1 MAKKAKDDQLKID
14 LFGKEPTAVLDKTTS
29 SHAKVKLDLRD
40 YQIEGVVR
48 FQIWWD
54 SPELEALIALTM
66 GMGKTITAAACANH
80 FFEKINP
87 SGKILWLTHRDE
99 LVDQSRDELELYTGK
114 ACEIEQADQH
124 FSGLS
129 QIIVASVASLRG
141 KRLQKLAE
149 QFTPDLIICDEAHHA
164 LAMSWMH
171 IKQTFAKAKVLN
183 LTATPFRSDIGNRL
197 DLGTILLEKNT
208 TEGIKMGVLVPPK
221 PVGKLEINMGMVK
234 KRLGDY
240 DLNSLSEMMCHEDI
254 MKACVD
260 LICQNAKGHKSLL
273 FAATVEHGNLVSAEL
288 RKAGFKVG
296 EIYGYTDKA
305 LRKEM
310 PAKLDRGELD
320 IIVNNLCLDEQTE
333 IMTKDGWRGYKTI
346 QKDDLVANWEHGH
359 VWFSK
364 PKKIIIRDR
373 GLNERMVVNSTQGVR
388 VTEGHRMLVKE
399 HGVYR
404 HRQSQTLV
412 GKTYEFPVSGKS
424 KVGRGC
430 TLSNSNCQLAGR
442 ILGEG
447 HGADTLVSLLS
458 QLPGENRNTLPWRKV
473 AGKLDRLPAFLA
485 LLHSFTDRQFSA
497 FLSGFW
503 TSCHPLPS
511 VQPPGR
517 IVLVSSDY
525 QTLSQL
531 QAVACCRGYSAE
543 ISNTGHNWRLSLVK
557 SRTYKFTET
566 QTLQIEATPP
576 APPAEKVW
584 CVSTQS
590 GNIITRRNGCITIM
604 GNCLT
609 EGFNLPSIDMVI
621 MMRPTKNAALYL
633 QCLSEDTEILTPDGF
648 KSINDIQSITQSAGY
663 NPVTKEIKWL
673 PVQGR
678 VLRENDTEE
687 MVEYQGPQLDF
698 RVTAGH
704 RMLYRRRKSGYVI
717 ERADEMIQY
726 REITIPLAGFQKAKG
741 VKLTNAEIE
750 FLGWFLTDGTHNK
763 TNNAITITQ
772 AEHQPQRKDLET
784 CLSNCNFKVGKYVN
798 KANTNFKRT
807 SPQHC
812 YYISKGK
819 PRGSN
824 KHQRGWEKLEPF
836 ICKDMNPAYED
847 FTRAQLIVLLRAIHL
862 GDGDKFRTV
871 TWKHHSYHISSS
883 NPVFAERLQSLCIRR
898 GFKCNIAT
906 GLTEQGTVRYKLH
919 IRDKQEHHLSNFDK
933 RPYPSLAPRKKGERV
948 WCLQNEWGTLVARR
962 NGKVFITGNC
972 VGRGLRKDPH
982 NPLKTHCYII
992 DIVDTA
998 KRKGGVSC
1006 PLPTDDD
1013 VRMYSAM
1020 VGRESSHPEVFLNWF
1035 YKANELEQL
1044 VAGTRSVSDLSRLD
1058 DASKVYKLL
1067 APPWMASIQNNP
1079 ASDILKVVWTPDA
1092 SYKDLLKPH
1101 RINDTDAFCLMMSR
1115 KGWAYLPH
1123 GKLPTTEEQLAET
1136 EAASVPD
1143 SDTNYTLATLISQD
1157 AQLRNFILD
1166 LFDPNQSL
1174 QEQAKKCYDR
1184 FELGSKDVAWFK
1196 LINRSD
1202 VSFHFIQWKEDDTNI
1217 ILART
1222 TDGKIYWFQQ
1232 IGRNKLL
1239 HVPGRDLYFSQLPDF
1254 AKGTNWANQPMSDKQ
1269 STHVAKILGVTV
1281 QEAVTARISKLSAS
1295 ALMSNSWNKAHI
1307 KNIATQLGNIA
1318 MLKPVVFK
1326 DDSLP
1331 KIDMDATLET
1341 EMPGIPVEVNTPP
1354 VHDAAEPVTPPS
1366 ASEGVI
1372 SGDEPF

>member
-14 LFGKEPTAVLDKTTS
+14 LFGNEPVVKDSPDISIAP
-29 SHAKVKLDLRD
+29 ARVKLDLRD

-66 GMGKTITAAACANH
+66 GMGKTITASACANH

-99 LVDQSRDELELYTGK
+99 LVDQSKDELELYTGK
-114 ACEIEQADQH
+114 TCEIEQADQRY
-124 FSGLS
+124 SGLS
-129 QIIVASVASLRG
+129 QILVASVATLRG

-149 QFTPDLIICDEAHHA
+149 EFIPDLIICDEAHHA

-171 IKQTFAKAKVLN
+171 IKQTFPKAKVLN

-221 PVGKLEINMGMVK
+221 PVGKLEINMGVVK

-240 DLNSLSEMMCHEDI
+240 DLNSLSEMMCHEDV

-296 EIYGYTDKA
+296 EIYGYTDKT

-310 PAKLDRGELD
+310 PGKLDRGELD

-333 IMTKDGWRGYKTI
+333 IMTKNGWRNYKTI
-346 QKDDLVANWEHGH
+346 QQDDLVANWEHGH
-359 VWFSK
+359 IWFAK
-364 PKKIIIRDR
+364 PKKIILRDR
-373 GLNERMVVNSTQGVR
+373 KPGERMIVNSTQGVR

-424 KVGRGC
+424 KIGRSC
-430 TLSNSNCQLAGR
+430 SLSLINCRLAGH

-447 HGADTLVSLLS
+447 HGADTLASLLC
-458 QLPGENRNTLPWRKV
+458 QLPGDNRGNILPWRKI
-473 AGKLDRLPAFLA
+473 AAKTSRLGAFLT
-485 LLHSFTDRQFSA
+485 LMHSFTDRQFSA

-503 TSCHPLPS
+503 ESCHQKNAS
-511 VQPPGR
+511 QPPGR
-517 IVLVSSDY
+517 IAIQSSDY
-525 QTLSQL
+525 DMLSSIQI
-531 QAVACCRGYSAE
+531 VACCRGYSAE
-543 ISNTGHNWRLSLVK
+543 LINLGHNWRLSLIK
-557 SRTYKFTET
+557 KRTYKFTDT
-566 QTLQIEATPP
+566 QTLEVEAIPQTTQ
-576 APPAEKVW
+576 EKVW
-584 CVSTQS
+584 CVSTPS
-590 GNIITRRNGCITIM
+590 SNIITRRNGFISIL

-633 QCLSEDTEILTPDGF
+633 QCI
-648 KSINDIQSITQSAGY
+648 
-663 NPVTKEIKWL
+663 
-673 PVQGR
+673 
-678 VLRENDTEE
+678 
-687 MVEYQGPQLDF
+687 
-698 RVTAGH
+698 
-704 RMLYRRRKSGYVI
+704 
-717 ERADEMIQY
+717 
-726 REITIPLAGFQKAKG
+726 
-741 VKLTNAEIE
+741 
-750 FLGWFLTDGTHNK
+750 
-763 TNNAITITQ
+763 
-772 AEHQPQRKDLET
+772 
-784 CLSNCNFKVGKYVN
+784 
-798 KANTNFKRT
+798 
-807 SPQHC
+807 
-812 YYISKGK
+812 
-819 PRGSN
+819 
-824 KHQRGWEKLEPF
+824 
-836 ICKDMNPAYED
+836 
-847 FTRAQLIVLLRAIHL
+847 
-862 GDGDKFRTV
+862 
-871 TWKHHSYHISSS
+871 
-883 NPVFAERLQSLCIRR
+883 
-898 GFKCNIAT
+898 
-906 GLTEQGTVRYKLH
+906 
-919 IRDKQEHHLSNFDK
+919 
-933 RPYPSLAPRKKGERV
+933 
-948 WCLQNEWGTLVARR
+948 
-962 NGKVFITGNC
+962 
-972 VGRGLRKDPH
+972 GRGLRKDPA

-992 DIVDTA
+992 DVVDTA
-998 KRKGGVSC
+998 KRKGGISC

-1020 VGRESSHPEVFLNWF
+1020 VGRQASHPEVFLNWF
-1035 YKANELEQL
+1035 YKANELGEL
-1044 VAGTRSVSDLSRLD
+1044 VAGTRSVSALSRLD
-1058 DASKVYKLL
+1058 EASKVYKLL
-1067 APPWMASIQNNP
+1067 APPWMAAIQNNP
-1079 ASDILKVVWTPDA
+1079 ASDILKVIWTQDA

-1157 AQLRNFILD
+1157 AQLRNFIMD

-1174 QEQAKKCYDR
+1174 QEQAKKCYDC
-1184 FELGSKDVAWFK
+1184 FELGSKEVAWFK

-1222 TDGKIYWFQQ
+1222 PDEKIYWFQQ
-1232 IGRNKLL
+1232 IGRNKLT

-1307 KNIATQLGNIA
+1307 KNIATQLGNLS

-1331 KIDMDATLET
+1331 KIDMDDTLAVET
-1341 EMPGIPVEVNTPP
+1341 PGVPVEAAP
-1354 VHDAAEPVTPPS
+1354 VPEVVEPVTTPS

-1372 SGDEPF
+1372 NGDEPF